1 MKNLDELFEE
11 RPQTETNILG
21 ASHNQLNAIFSRCI
35 IDLKNVYPGAYVIVG
50 GNHDGY
56 GDCKEPVVYKGE
68 YRLSRTLPEDQ
79 VTVMINDSLDREWAI
94 EAIRN
99 VLTDLEGVSD
109 EFFESV
115 KPTLPKVA

>member
-1 MKNLDELFEE
+1 MKNLDVLFEE
-11 RPQTETNILG
+11 RPQTETNILS
-21 ASHNQLNAIFSRCI
+21 ASNNQLNAIYSRCV
-35 IDLKNVYPGAYVIVG
+35 IDLKNVHPGAYVIVG

-56 GDCKEPVVYKGE
+56 GDYKEPVVYKGE

-115 KPTLPKVA
+115 KPTLPKVD

>member
-11 RPQTETNILG
+11 EPQTENDILS
-21 ASHNQLNAIFSRCI
+21 ASDSQLSTIFSQCI
-35 IDLKNVYPGAYVIVG
+35 MDLIDVRPGAYVIVG

>member
-1 MKNLDELFEE
+1 MKNLEFEE
-11 RPQTETNILG
+11 RPQTENDILS
-21 ASHNQLNAIFSRCI
+21 ASNNQLNAIFSRCI
-35 IDLKNVYPGAYVIVG
+35 IDQKDVYPGAYVIVG

-56 GDCKEPVVYKGE
+56 GDCKEPVTYNGE
-68 YRLSRTLPEDQ
+68 FRLSRTLSEDQ
-79 VTVMINDSLDREWAI
+79 VTVMINDSIDREWAI

-115 KPTLPKVA
+115 RPTLPNVD